1 MQKKYARLTFTERI
15 EIEKLLSHKKS
26 YFDIASVLNRN
37 KSTIQRDIA
46 KQGRDSYKAM
56 KAECQA
62 VGNSSNRKDGKNK
75 INACEALG
83 KYVLEKLELRWSPR
97 QISMTLKKEFL
108 ARQGHANKPRNDLFV
123 HLPSCKKGAEKQ
135 PYCTA
140 KTEKKIPW

>member
-1 MQKKYARLTFTERI
+1 LPGEVFQLPTIGNTCSLAATKTRVQKSNATLSLKNLACMMQKKYARLTFTERI

-26 YFDIASVLNRN
+26 YFDIASVLNGN

-83 KYVLEKLELRWSPR
+83 K
-97 QISMTLKKEFL
+97 
-108 ARQGHANKPRNDLFV
+108 
-123 HLPSCKKGAEKQ
+123 
-135 PYCTA
+135 
-140 KTEKKIPW
+140 